1 MIECCKSIFI
11 FLCIVC
17 IFFYLHERCYQQLQV
32 FGKNKIFNFM
42 IITSQPI
49 KESLDYIHLW
59 VREKDEEKTCY
70 VFSGL
75 KISLNI
81 IHNSPKLKSVQFSSL
96 GQSCPT
102 CWDPMDFC
110 MTCFPVHH
118 QVPEIT
124 QPHIHRVGDAI
135 QPSHPLLPPSFAFNL
150 SQHQGLFQ
158 WVSSSHHV
166 AKVLAFQLQH
176 QSFQWTFRTD
186 FL

>member
-1 MIECCKSIFI
+1 MIECSKSTFI

-81 IHNSPKLKSVQFSSL
+81 IHNSPKVKSVQFSSL
-96 GQSCPT
+96 SQSCLT
-102 CWDPMDFC
+102 RCDPMDC
-110 MTCFPVHH
+110 SMTCFLVHH

-124 QPHIHRVGDAI
+124 QPHVHRVGDAI

-158 WVSSSHHV
+158 WVSSSHQV
-166 AKVLAFQLQH
+166 AKVLEFQLQH
-176 QSFQWTFRTD
+176 QSFQWLFRTD